1 MPESPEARGSSAP
14 KGSPM
19 PRIRVLV
26 VDDVAMVRR
35 LVVDAISIDA
45 EIQVVGVAANG
56 REALEKIPVVRPDLL
71 VLDYEMPEMDGLET
85 LIEVRKAYPA
95 IRVII
100 FSSHTRHGAK
110 LTLDALWHGA
120 DDYVAKGR
128 ADNPTAATQLIRTQL
143 IPKIKALCSRP
154 GPAEAAAA
162 LSEAGHAPA
171 DVRASARRSGAV
183 PARAEVVAIGAS
195 TGGPK
200 ALATLLEDLPGNF
213 AVPIVIV
220 QHMPP
225 LFTRL
230 LAERLGTR
238 TSLRCAE
245 GIEGAALRAGQIW
258 IAPGA
263 HHMVLEREGTEIRI
277 RLTNDPPVHSCRP
290 AVDPLFQSVADVYG
304 PAALGVILTGMGH
317 DGFKGCEQIRN
328 AGGAVLVQ
336 DELSSVIWGMP
347 GIVARSG
354 LADKVVPLGEMAREI
369 VLHASTGARR
379 KATVG

>member
-1 MPESPEARGSSAP
+1 MR
-14 KGSPM
+14 K
-19 PRIRVLV
+19 IRVLV

-35 LVVDAISIDA
+35 LVVDALSIDP

-56 REALEKIPVVRPDLL
+56 REALERVAAVHPDLL

-85 LIEVRKAYPA
+85 LIEVRKNFPSV
-95 IRVII
+95 RVII

-110 LTLDALWHGA
+110 VTLDALWHGA

-128 ADNPTAATQLIRTQL
+128 ADNATAATQLIRTQL
-143 IPKIKALCSRP
+143 LPKIKGLCSRP
-154 GPAEAAAA
+154 EPAEDAAAGP
-162 LSEAGHAPA
+162 SEGGRAAA
-171 DVRASARRSGAV
+171 VVRASARQPGIA
-183 PARAEVVAIGAS
+183 PARAEIVAIGAS

-200 ALATLLEDLPGNF
+200 ALATLLEGLPSDF
-213 AVPIVIV
+213 PVPIVIV

-225 LFTRL
+225 IFTRL

-238 TSLRCAE
+238 TSLQCAE

-258 IAPGA
+258 IAPGD
-263 HHMVLEREGTEIRI
+263 HHMMLARERTEIRI

-304 PAALGVILTGMGH
+304 AAALGVILTGMGH
-317 DGFKGCEQIRN
+317 DGYKGCEGIRN

-336 DELSSVIWGMP
+336 DEHSSVIWGMP

-354 LADKVVPLGEMAREI
+354 LADKVVPLGEIAGEI
-369 VLHASTGARR
+369 VRRASVGARR
-379 KATVG
+379 KAPVG

>member
-1 MPESPEARGSSAP
+1 MQ
-14 KGSPM
+14 K
-19 PRIRVLV
+19 IRVLV

-35 LVVDAISIDA
+35 LVVDALSIDA

-56 REALEKIPVVRPDLL
+56 REALEKIPVVQPDLL

-85 LIEVRKAYPA
+85 LIEVRRNHPS

-100 FSSHTRHGAK
+100 FSSHTRHGAQ

-128 ADNPTAATQLIRTQL
+128 AENPTAASQLIRAQL
-143 IPKIKALCSRP
+143 LPKIKALCSRP
-154 GPAEAAAA
+154 EPAEGVAERPFAPGRDAAKVRTARQ
-162 LSEAGHAPA
+162 AGIA
-171 DVRASARRSGAV
+171 
-183 PARAEVVAIGAS
+183 PARAQVVAIGAS

-200 ALATLLEDLPGNF
+200 ALATLLEGLPSDF
-213 AVPIVIV
+213 SVPIVIV
-220 QHMPP
+220 QHMPR

-230 LAERLGTR
+230 LAERLATR

-245 GIEGAALRAGQIW
+245 GIEGSPLRAGQIW
-258 IAPGA
+258 IAPGD
-263 HHMVLEREGTEIRI
+263 HHMVLERDRIEIKI
-277 RLTNDPPVHSCRP
+277 RLTKAPPVHSCRP

-304 PAALGVILTGMGH
+304 PAGLGVILTGMGH
-317 DGFKGCEQIRN
+317 DGYKGCEEIRD
-328 AGGAVLVQ
+328 AGGTVLVQ

-354 LADKVVPLGEMAREI
+354 LADKVMPIGEIAGEI
-369 VLHASTGARR
+369 VRCASLGARR
-379 KATVG
+379 KAPVGHTP

>member
-1 MPESPEARGSSAP
+1 MR
-14 KGSPM
+14 
-19 PRIRVLV
+19 RIRVLV

-35 LVVDAISIDA
+35 LVVDALSIDP

-56 REALEKIPVVRPDLL
+56 REALEKIPAVHPDLL

-85 LIEVRKAYPA
+85 LIEVRKGYPS

-110 LTLDALWHGA
+110 VTLDALWHGA

-128 ADNPTAATQLIRTQL
+128 ADNVTAATQLIREQL
-143 IPKIKALCSRP
+143 LPKIKALCPRPEEAGDAAPSAERRASDAPVAPRAAVRRP
-154 GPAEAAAA
+154 GIGPT
-162 LSEAGHAPA
+162 
-171 DVRASARRSGAV
+171 
-183 PARAEVVAIGAS
+183 RAELVAIGAS

-200 ALATLLEDLPGNF
+200 ALATLLEGLPKDF
-213 AVPIVIV
+213 PAPIVIV

-238 TSLRCAE
+238 TTLRCAE
-245 GIEGAALRAGQIW
+245 GIEGAALRPGQIW
-258 IAPGA
+258 IAPGD

-277 RLTNDPPVHSCRP
+277 RLTSDPPVHSCRP

-304 PAALGVILTGMGH
+304 SAALGVVLTGMGH
-317 DGFKGCEQIRN
+317 DGYKGCERIRN
-328 AGGAVLVQ
+328 SGGAVLVQ
-336 DELSSVIWGMP
+336 DELSSVVWGMP

-354 LADKVVPLGEMAREI
+354 LADKIVPLEEIAGEI
-369 VLHASTGARR
+369 VRHASVGTRR
-379 KATVG
+379 KAPVG

>member
-1 MPESPEARGSSAP
+1 MR
-14 KGSPM
+14 
-19 PRIRVLV
+19 RIRVLV

-35 LVVDAISIDA
+35 LVVDALSIDA

-56 REALEKIPVVRPDLL
+56 REALEKIPLVRPDLL

-85 LIEVRKAYPA
+85 LIEVRKGYPS

-110 LTLDALWHGA
+110 VTLDALWHGA

-128 ADNPTAATQLIRTQL
+128 ADNVTAATQLIRTQL
-143 IPKIKALCSRP
+143 LPKIKGLCSRP
-154 GPAEAAAA
+154 ESAEDAAAGP
-162 LSEAGHAPA
+162 SEGRRAP
-171 DVRASARRSGAV
+171 DEVRAAVRRPGIA
-183 PARAEVVAIGAS
+183 PARAEIVAIGAS

-200 ALATLLEDLPGNF
+200 ALATLLEGLPNDF
-213 AVPIVIV
+213 PAPIVIV

-258 IAPGA
+258 IAPGD
-263 HHMVLEREGTEIRI
+263 HHMILERERTEIRI

-290 AVDPLFQSVADVYG
+290 AVDPLFQSVAGVYG

-317 DGFKGCEQIRN
+317 DGLKGCEQIRN
-328 AGGAVLVQ
+328 AGGVVLAQ

-347 GIVARSG
+347 GIVARAG
-354 LADKVVPLGEMAREI
+354 LADKIVPIGEIAGEI
-369 VLHASTGARR
+369 FRHASMGTRR
-379 KATVG
+379 KAPVG